1 MKRDPLTT
9 IGRVTGK
16 ITEAED
22 IVDGQRIDAYAVELP
37 GIAEIEILPDL
48 QGREKEQRAIIAGA

>member
-1 MKRDPLTT
+1 MKRDPLTS

-22 IVDGQRIDAYAVELP
+22 VIDGQRIDAYAVELP
-37 GIAEIEILPDL
+37 GITEIDILPDL
-48 QGREKEQRAIIAGA
+48 